1 MSVPPPSF
9 DDLVAIGTIV
19 RPQGRRGEVI
29 ADVLSDRPDRFP
41 RLRRAFVGRPGGACR
56 EVSVAATWP
65 HKGRFVLKLEGV
77 DSIDEAERLRGL
89 ELRIPEEELQP
100 LPAGSFYHHQLLGLR
115 VSAGDGRSLGVVQS
129 ILETGSEAKVLVV
142 CGPGGESLIPFAEAF
157 VRRVDLAGRSIE
169 IVSRD
174 WVDARD

>member
-1 MSVPPPSF
+1 VTAAAPTF
-9 DDLVAIGTIV
+9 DDLVAIGRIV

-41 RLRRAFVGRPGGACR
+41 SLRRAFLGIPGGDCR
-56 EVSVAATWP
+56 EVAVASTWP

-89 ELRIPEEELQP
+89 ELRIPEDELAP
-100 LPAGSFYHHQLLGLR
+100 LPAGSFYHHQLVGLS
-115 VSAGDGRSLGVVQS
+115 VAVEGGRALGVVQS

-142 CGPGGESLIPFAEAF
+142 RGPEGESLIPFAEAF
-157 VRRVDLAGRSIE
+157 VRRVDLAGRRIE
-169 IVSRD
+169 VVSHD